1 MKKIISGVLAA
12 LIAAPT
18 AAFAQ
23 AVAEFSVQADQ
34 VRPVPVSVA
43 LGPSAIDFSPFSTS
57 GLDDFNARLPADA
70 IALPAALAGP
80 GFRRGDEESAVTPAA
95 VTPTQVG
102 VRTRGAALGPGFR
115 RGDEESAVTPAAI
128 IPAQPTA
135 VKTISARAK
144 LAQAVAFF
152 KSRSSKDIMGA
163 QERQDAFWAGA
174 GLAAARAEAAAPVET
189 PAASKF
195 EKDSSRLTTPSFNG
209 PRSTLAAAA
218 VVPLIPVKAVSA
230 AARFIPYLKIGG
242 ILLSAHL
249 VNRLARR
256 IIDKAGQKNAWPQ
269 DKISLYKSISTI
281 AIWGLGVLFSLP
293 ILGVT
298 LNHIVAGAGVTGVL
312 VSIAAGDVIN
322 NFFEA
327 ARVLLARPF
336 KPGNH
341 IKVGSQDYQVGALGW
356 HDLKLAGADGAETIM
371 PYTTLSGSVVTVA
384 PKDAPAQAASGGR
397 ASLKILAGIIDSIKK
412 DLPAAP
418 KKSVLKDA
426 AVYLVA
432 GAAAYLRFF
441 HPIHLLAPVLPGLM
455 AVAIGGAAMVTSRIV
470 RPVMERIGTR
480 FGWSDEKTLVV
491 KGLFQAVLWLLAGG
505 LALKSIGTSWGAMGA
520 SIGFVS
526 LGVGLVT
533 QNIISGFW
541 RWFLVRFGRAFGF
554 NCSLRIGDSIS
565 SNGVRGVV
573 SDINFYYI
581 VLTLASGE
589 KAYVHYSIAFPFTKF
604 PSPQEP
610 DARK

>member
-1 MKKIISGVLAA
+1 MKLAMKKIISGVLAA
-12 LIAAPT
+12 IIAAPS

-23 AVAEFSVQADQ
+23 AAAEFSVQADQ
-34 VRPVPVSVA
+34 ARAVPFSAA
-43 LGPSAIDFSPFSTS
+43 LGPSAVNFLPLITP
-57 GLDDFNARLPADA
+57 GLDDLNARLPADTDA
-70 IALPAALAGP
+70 FPAALAGSIR
-80 GFRRGDEESAVTPAA
+80 RRGGEESAAAPAA
-95 VTPTQVG
+95 VTPTQVE
-102 VRTRGAALGPGFR
+102 VQTRGAAG
-115 RGDEESAVTPAAI
+115 EESAPTPAAI
-128 IPAQPTA
+128 IPAQPEA
-135 VKTISARAK
+135 ARKTSARTK
-144 LAQAVAFF
+144 LAQAGAFF
-152 KSRSSKDIMGA
+152 KSRSSKDIMSA
-163 QERQDAFWAGA
+163 EERQDAFWAGS
-174 GLAAARAEAAAPVET
+174 GLAARAASAPVQA
-189 PAASKF
+189 PAASEF
-195 EKDSSRLTTPSFNG
+195 EKNFSRLSKSAPNG
-209 PRSTLAAAA
+209 PRSALAAAA
-218 VVPLIPVKAVSA
+218 FVPLVPVKAVSV
-230 AARFIPYLKIGG
+230 AARFVPYLKIGG
-242 ILLSAHL
+242 ILLAAHL
-249 VNRLARR
+249 VNRLVRKV
-256 IIDKAGQKNAWPQ
+256 IDKTGSKNSWPQ

-281 AIWGLGVLFSLP
+281 SIWGLGVLFSLP

-341 IKVGSQDYQVGALGW
+341 VKVGSQEYQVRALGW
-356 HDLKLAGADGAETIM
+356 HDLRLSGADGAETIM

-384 PKDAPAQAASGGR
+384 SKDAPTPVQAVSGGR
-397 ASLKILAGIIDSIKK
+397 AGLKILAGIIDSIKK

-426 AVYLVA
+426 AVYLA
-432 GAAAYLRFF
+432 AAAAAYLRFF

-541 RWFLVRFGRAFGF
+541 RWFLVRFGWAFGF

-604 PSPQEP
+604 PPSQEP
-610 DARK
+610 NAGK

>member
-12 LIAAPT
+12 LIAAPS

-23 AVAEFSVQADQ
+23 AAAEFSVQADQ
-34 VRPVPVSVA
+34 ARAVPLSAA
-43 LGPSAIDFSPFSTS
+43 LGPSAPDFSPLSTS
-57 GLDDFNARLPADA
+57 GLADFSARLPTDSDIFPATLGVRSETTVGRVPLSA
-70 IALPAALAGP
+70 PGTEPRTAAAPPIETALPAQELSRAAAP
-80 GFRRGDEESAVTPAA
+80 ESSVAA
-95 VTPTQVG
+95 A
-102 VRTRGAALGPGFR
+102 R
-115 RGDEESAVTPAAI
+115 
-128 IPAQPTA
+128 
-135 VKTISARAK
+135 VKRISARAK
-144 LAQAVAFF
+144 LAQAGYFF
-152 KSRSSKDIMGA
+152 KSRSSKDIMSA

-174 GLAAARAEAAAPVET
+174 GLAARAEAASPVEA

-195 EKDSSRLTTPSFNG
+195 EKSISRLRTSSSNG
-209 PRSTLAAAA
+209 PRSALAAAA
-218 VVPLIPVKAVSA
+218 VVPLIPAKAVSV
-230 AARFIPYLKIGG
+230 AARFAPYLKIGG
-242 ILLSAHL
+242 ILLAAHL
-249 VNRLARR
+249 ANRLIKRG
-256 IIDKAGQKNAWPQ
+256 IDKAGSKNSWPQ
-269 DKISLYKSISTI
+269 DKISLYKSVSTI
-281 AIWGLGVLFSLP
+281 TTWGLGVLFSLP

-327 ARVLLARPF
+327 GRVLLARPF

-356 HDLKLAGADGAETIM
+356 HDLRLAGADGAETIM

-384 PKDAPAQAASGGR
+384 RKDAPSPVQTVSGGR
-397 ASLKILAGIIDSIKK
+397 AGLKILAGIIDSIKE

-426 AVYLVA
+426 AVYLA
-432 GAAAYLRFF
+432 AAAAAYLRFF

-455 AVAIGGAAMVTSRIV
+455 AVAIGGAAMVTSRIA
-470 RPVMERIGTR
+470 RPIMERIGAR

-505 LALKSIGTSWGAMGA
+505 LALKSIGTSWGALGA
-520 SIGFVS
+520 SLGFVS

-581 VLTLASGE
+581 VLALASGE

-604 PSPQEP
+604 PSSQEP
-610 DARK
+610 NAGK